1 MEEIVINKKFRLQYI
16 DIMKGILI
24 LLVDMASNT

>member
-24 LLVDMASNT
+24 LLVDMAANT